1 VGAIADDGGAMS
13 DDRGAMFD
21 DRGAISDDKS
31 NYLNREYDKL
41 TFDII

>member
-1 VGAIADDGGAMS
+1 VGAIA
-13 DDRGAMFD
+13 D
-21 DRGAISDDKS
+21 DRGAISDDGS